1 MLYGLKI
8 AIRYLTA
15 SKAQTALLVVGVAV
29 GVFIFIFMSA
39 LIGGLAEFILSRTV
53 GDISHVTIQA
63 EDADPALLIAPELLG
78 TGGQVLAVIERGRAR
93 TATLAEAATFIP
105 LIEAV
110 PGVRAVSP
118 QITGAGFLTRGGQ
131 VAQVSVTGVEPGRE
145 SAILDLRGYMTEG
158 SERLGSGLILLG
170 RTLADDLSL
179 RLGQTLRLQSSSG
192 VAMVLTLSGIYD
204 TGNGRLD
211 DSSVYVSLPTAR
223 TLFAL
228 PQGVTRIEIKLTDLN
243 AADAT
248 ALRIRGLT
256 GMDAKSW
263 TEGAEQLMEALD
275 AQAQTGYFLKTFAL
289 ITIVIGVASALL
301 LSTYRRRPEIGIM
314 RAMGAGRGFVVFV
327 FVTQGA
333 LVGLL
338 GGLTGAALGYLALL
352 PFPSRD
358 AFRAGTLPMDITQ
371 GSYGLAIALTVIGA
385 ILASILPARAAAR
398 VDPVTAI
405 GQ

>member
-1 MLYGLKI
+1 MLYALKI
-8 AIRYLTA
+8 AARYLTA

-53 GDISHVTIQA
+53 GDISHITIEA
-63 EDADPALLIAPELLG
+63 EIDDPALLISPEG
-78 TGGQVLAVIERGRAR
+78 HVLAVAQRGGIR
-93 TATLAEAATFIP
+93 TATLADAATWLP

-110 PGVRAVSP
+110 PGVKAISP
-118 QITGAGFLTRGGQ
+118 QITGAGFLTRGAQ
-131 VAQVSVTGVEPGRE
+131 ISQVSVTGVEPGRE
-145 SAILDLRGYMTEG
+145 SAILDLDGYMVEG
-158 SERLGSGLILLG
+158 AARLASGLIVLG
-170 RTLADDLSL
+170 RDLADDLALS
-179 RLGQTLRLQSSSG
+179 LGQTLRLQSSNG
-192 VAMVLTLSGIYD
+192 VTAALTLSGIYE
-204 TGNGRLD
+204 TGNGGMDGARAF
-211 DSSVYVSLPTAR
+211 VSLPTAR
-223 TLFAL
+223 TLFAM
-228 PQGVTRIEIKLTDLN
+228 PQGVTQIEIKLDDLN

-248 ALRIRGLT
+248 TLRIQALT
-256 GMDAKSW
+256 GLDAAPW
-263 TEGAEQLMEALD
+263 TDGAEQLMEALN

-333 LVGLL
+333 LVGLM
-338 GGLTGAALGYLALL
+338 GGITGAALGYLALL

-358 AFRAGTLPMDITQ
+358 AFEVGTLPMDITQ
-371 GSYGLAIALTVIGA
+371 GSYGLAITLTVIGA
-385 ILASILPARAAAR
+385 ILASILPARSAAR

>member
-8 AIRYLTA
+8 ALRYLTA
-15 SKAQTALLVVGVAV
+15 SKAQTALLVLGVAV

-53 GDISHVTIQA
+53 GDISHVTIKA
-63 EDADPALLIAPELLG
+63 EETDPPILISPEG
-78 TGGQVLAVIERGRAR
+78 HVLAVVEQGRAR
-93 TATLAEAATFIP
+93 TATLADAATWVP
-105 LIEAV
+105 LIETV
-110 PGVRAVSP
+110 PGVIAVSP
-118 QITGAGFLTRGGQ
+118 QITGAGFLTRGAQ
-131 VAQVSVTGVEPGRE
+131 VAQVGVTGVEPGRE
-145 SAILDLRGYMTEG
+145 SAILNLDGYMVEG
-158 SERLGSGLILLG
+158 SARLRSGLIVLG
-170 RTLADDLSL
+170 QTLADDLSL
-179 RLGQTLRLQSSSG
+179 RLGQTLRLQSSG
-192 VAMVLTLSGIYD
+192 GLATVLTLSGIYR
-204 TGNGRLD
+204 TGNGMMDR
-211 DSSVYVSLPTAR
+211 SSIFVSLPTAR

-228 PQGVTRIEIKLTDLN
+228 PQGVTRIEIKLADLN

-248 ALRIRGLT
+248 ALRIRALT
-256 GMDAKSW
+256 GLDAVPW
-263 TEGAEQLMEALD
+263 TDGAEQLMEALN
-275 AQAQTGYFLKTFAL
+275 AQAQTGYFLKSFAL

-333 LVGLL
+333 LVGLM
-338 GGLTGAALGYLALL
+338 GGLSGAALGYLALL
-352 PFPSRD
+352 PFPTRE
-358 AFRAGTLPMDITQ
+358 AFRPGTLPMDITQ
-371 GSYGLAIALTVIGA
+371 GSYGLAITLTVLGA

>member
-8 AIRYLTA
+8 ATRYLTA
-15 SKAQTALLVVGVAV
+15 NKAQTGLLVLGVAV

-53 GDISHVTIQA
+53 GDISHVTIKA
-63 EDADPALLIAPELLG
+63 EEVDPAVLIAPEGHLLAA
-78 TGGQVLAVIERGRAR
+78 TERGRTR
-93 TATLAEAATFIP
+93 TATLAEVATYLP

-110 PGVRAVSP
+110 PGVKAVSP
-118 QITGAGFLTRGGQ
+118 QITGAGFLARGAQ
-131 VAQVSVTGVEPGRE
+131 VAQVSITGLEPGRE
-145 SAILDLRGYMTEG
+145 SAILNLDGYMVEG
-158 SERLGSGLILLG
+158 SARLGSGLVVLG
-170 RTLADDLSL
+170 QTLADDLSL
-179 RLGQTLRLQSSSG
+179 RLGQTVRLQSSQG
-192 VAMVLTLSGIYD
+192 VSAVLTLSGIYK
-204 TGNGRLD
+204 TGNGMVDR
-211 DSSVYVSLPTAR
+211 SSLFVSLPTAR
-223 TLFAL
+223 TLFSL
-228 PQGVTRIEIKLTDLN
+228 PQGVTRIEIKLMDLN

-248 ALRIRGLT
+248 AQRIKALT
-256 GMDAKSW
+256 GLDAVPW
-263 TEGAEQLMEALD
+263 TDGAEQLMEALN
-275 AQAQTGYFLKTFAL
+275 AQAQTGYFLKSFAL

-314 RAMGAGRGFVVFV
+314 RAMGAGQGFVVFV

-338 GGLTGAALGYLALL
+338 GGVSGAALGYLALL
-352 PFPSRD
+352 PFPPRD
-358 AFRAGTLPMDITQ
+358 AFRVGTLPMDITQ
-371 GSYGLAIALTVIGA
+371 GSYGLAITLTVIGA

>member
-1 MLYGLKI
+1 MLYALKI
-8 AIRYLTA
+8 ATRYLTA
-15 SKAQTALLVVGVAV
+15 SKAQTGLLVLGVAV

-53 GDISHVTIQA
+53 GNISHVTITA
-63 EDADPALLIAPELLG
+63 ENPVPAILITPQG
-78 TGGQVLAVIERGRAR
+78 HILAVTERGQTR
-93 TATLAEAATFIP
+93 TATLAEAATFLP
-105 LIEAV
+105 LIETV
-110 PGVRAVSP
+110 PGVVAVSP
-118 QITGAGFLTRGGQ
+118 QITGAGFLVRGAQ

-145 SAILDLRGYMTEG
+145 SAILNLDGYMVEG
-158 SERLGSGLILLG
+158 SARLGSGLVVLG
-170 RTLADDLSL
+170 RSLADDLSL
-179 RLGQTLRLQSSSG
+179 RLGQTLRLQSSGGTS
-192 VAMVLTLSGIYD
+192 AVLTLSGTFD
-204 TGNGRLD
+204 TGNGLMD
-211 DSSVYVSLPTAR
+211 DSSVFVALTTAR

-228 PQGVTRIEIKLTDLN
+228 PQGVTKIEIKLADLN
-243 AADAT
+243 TADTT
-248 ALRIRGLT
+248 ALRIRALT
-256 GMDAKSW
+256 GLDAVPW
-263 TEGAEQLMEALD
+263 TDGAAQLMEALD

-314 RAMGAGRGFVVFV
+314 RAMGAGRGFVIFV

-333 LVGLL
+333 LIGLM
-338 GGLTGAALGYLALL
+338 GGVMGGALGYLALL

-358 AFRAGTLPMDITQ
+358 AFEVGTLPMDITQ
-371 GSYGLAIALTVIGA
+371 GSYGLAITLTVIGA